1 MAHRAVSRFFLAA
14 GGQQKV
20 VLAGVGQVGLFLG
33 IKDFVQTLQALGDVG
48 GVGPVGQ
55 VLGFD
60 EQKDLAGRVA
70 DKDVAELAAQAFVAQ
85 IGVGVERDVG
95 ALQGQV
101 VAARGFLDVAVE
113 LDDALGIA
121 GREFVE
127 EVACKEL
134 GAEVALFFGFDEGG
148 VREDHRIFP
157 GRAAQGRGAANNKA
171 AGMCCLRPLECVPII
186 WAYRHVFG
194 RLACHKTAGSQASLA
209 LSSSLT

>member
-1 MAHRAVSRFFLAA
+1 MAYRALCRFFFAA
-14 GGQQKV
+14 RGQHKV
-20 VLAGVGQVGLFLG
+20 VLAGVGQMGLFLG
-33 IKDFVQTLQALGDVG
+33 IKDLVQSLQTLGNVG
-48 GVGPVGQ
+48 GVSPVGQ

-60 EQKDLAGRVA
+60 EQKDLAGGVA
-70 DKDVAELAAQAFVAQ
+70 DEDIGQLAAQAFMAQ

-101 VAARGFLDVAVE
+101 FAARDFLDVAVE

-134 GAEVALFFGFDEGG
+134 GAEVALFFGFDERG

-157 GRAAQGRGAANNKA
+157 GQAAQGRGAANNKA
-171 AGMCCLRPLECVPII
+171 AGMCCLRPLECAHII
-186 WAYRHVFG
+186 
-194 RLACHKTAGSQASLA
+194 
-209 LSSSLT
+209 